1 MKVTSTTKI
10 SDKWM
15 NLRARHTSMGRTV
28 LQLIA
33 NPDSTKSDIQAAA
46 EMYRE
51 ATTLLEA
58 EYEKLSKEMSGRTYL
73 PVLTYRGKV
82 QSKVIVRHKPKAK
95 AKV

>member
-1 MKVTSTTKI
+1 MKVTKTTKI

-33 NPDSTKSDIQAAA
+33 NPDSSKSDIQAAA

-51 ATTLLEA
+51 ATTMLEA
-58 EYEKLSKEMSGRTYL
+58 EYAKLSEETKGRTYL

-82 QSKVIVRHKPKAK
+82 QRKVIVRRKPKAK

>member
-1 MKVTSTTKI
+1 MKVTKTTKV

-33 NPDSTKSDIQAAA
+33 NPESTKSDIQAAA

-51 ATTLLEA
+51 ATTMLEA
-58 EYEKLSKEMSGRTYL
+58 EYAKLSEEMSGGTYL
-73 PVLTYRGKV
+73 PVLTHRGH
-82 QSKVIVRHKPKAK
+82 QHTKVIIRHKPKVK

>member
-1 MKVTSTTKI
+1 MKVTKTTKI

-51 ATTLLEA
+51 ATTMLEA
-58 EYEKLSKEMSGRTYL
+58 EYVKLSEEMKSKTYL
-73 PVLTYRGKV
+73 PVLTHRGNV
-82 QSKVIVRHKPKAK
+82 RSKVIIRHKPKAK